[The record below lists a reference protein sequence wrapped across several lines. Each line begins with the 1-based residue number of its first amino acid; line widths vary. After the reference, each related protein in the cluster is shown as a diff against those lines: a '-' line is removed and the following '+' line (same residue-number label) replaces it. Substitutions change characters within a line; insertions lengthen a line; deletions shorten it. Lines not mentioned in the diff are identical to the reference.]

1 MMNLVANSRD
11 AMPRGGNISLSTC
24 LRHCAPPEAPDAPS
38 RDYVCVIVADN
49 GSGISAEK
57 TSGFGIQGMRER
69 VHALGGEFTLESRS
83 GTRVIVNLPTIL
95 QQTPH

>member
-1 MMNLVANSRD
+1 MTIV
-11 AMPRGGNISLSTC
+11 
-24 LRHCAPPEAPDAPS
+24 LRQHNNRLHLE
-38 RDYVCVIVADN
+38 VADN

-83 GTRVIVNLPTIL
+83 GTRVIVNLPTTL
-95 QQTPH
+95 QQTHH